1 MRLTCMLAVSVTY
14 ALILGRLYP
23 RVSGYNIFF
32 LRFCLPFTHKRRFCV
47 FFFWVL
53 GPVHTVSGFFWKQRN
68 LSPCFQ
74 KKKNK
79 IKMCV
84 HTQRIWIAFSSPHE
98 NANIFAPLRLYSEMI
113 HTTPRLV
120 SVSTKYVTTDLDDG
134 YSGSL
139 SITVAVEC
147 WYRPTICLSVP
158 TPHKPAAA
166 WTPKDWV

>member
-14 ALILGRLYP
+14 ALILSRLY
-23 RVSGYNIFF
+23 RHVSGYNIFF
-32 LRFCLPFTHKRRFCV
+32 YVSAFRSHIKGV
-47 FFFWVL
+47 FVSFFLVL
-53 GPVHTVSGFFWKQRN
+53 GPVHKVSGYSWKQRN

-98 NANIFAPLRLYSEMI
+98 NANIFAPLRLCSEMI

-134 YSGSL
+134 YSGTL

-147 WYRPTICLSVP
+147 WCRPTICLSVP